1 MHRLVFL
8 IFMTTLTVHA
18 QNITASFNP
27 ASLGENPAAAAT
39 RDFGVISP
47 FVSVTNIEQVYQSN
61 INSTQKADWTREI
74 NLQRY
79 EFVIAGRGKSIVPE
93 IYVSYN
99 IGKITAAPADRSME
113 TKDDIGIFNNLI
125 NIAYHFSPTFKF
137 GISFFY
143 PQLKYKSETQFGSG
157 TDNGYRYTN
166 ELKELGVGLGTS
178 VFLTQGLAVGLFA
191 QDIQE
196 TLSYKS
202 ESASYSLTAYEA
214 SSSFK
219 YEHKKIGGGFS
230 YQSGNSKTGGFRFE
244 ATAAKMIFGNS
255 QVYSGSGNEANNKTN
270 TLIRVALE
278 ATAIGFT
285 GGVSYN
291 RIEGR
296 YINYRFIADSVISNF
311 PFFEK
316 PVDLMSGFFGFK
328 NKSGNS
334 FGGYVNYASG
344 DSNIQ
349 LMSNETP
356 AKVTEYSVGLGY
368 AYSY

>member
-1 MHRLVFL
+1 MHWFVFL
-8 IFMTTLTVHA
+8 IFLLPLSLQA

-27 ASLGENPAAAAT
+27 ASVGENPAAAAT

-47 FVSVTNIEQVYQSN
+47 FVSMTNIEQVYDSN
-61 INSTQKADWTREI
+61 ITSSSKAEWTREI

-79 EFVIAGRGKSIVPE
+79 ESVIAGRGKSIVPE
-93 IYVSYN
+93 LYLSYN
-99 IGKITAAPADRSME
+99 IAKITAAPSDKSME

-125 NIAYHFSPTFKF
+125 NIAYHYSPTFKF

-143 PQLKYKSETQFGSG
+143 PQLKYKSETQFGSS
-157 TDNGYRYTN
+157 TDSGYRYSN
-166 ELKELGVGLGTS
+166 ELKELGIGLGTS

-196 TLSYKS
+196 SLSYKS
-202 ESASYSLTAYEA
+202 ESASYSLSAYEVA
-214 SSSFK
+214 SSYK

-230 YQSGNSKTGGFRFE
+230 YQSGNSKGGGFRFE
-244 ATAAKMIFGNS
+244 ATAAKMIFANS
-255 QVYSGSGNEANNKTN
+255 QVYSGSGHEANNKTN

-278 ATAIGFT
+278 ATTMGFT
-285 GGVSYN
+285 GGVAYN
-291 RIEGR
+291 RVEGR

-316 PVDLMSGFFGFK
+316 PVNLMSGFFGFK
-328 NKSGNS
+328 NKSGSS